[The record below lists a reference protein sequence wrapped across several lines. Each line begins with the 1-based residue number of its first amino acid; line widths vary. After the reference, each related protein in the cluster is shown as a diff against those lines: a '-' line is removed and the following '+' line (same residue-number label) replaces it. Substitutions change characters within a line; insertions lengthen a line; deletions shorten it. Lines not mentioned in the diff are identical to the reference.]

1 MDSYNEY
8 IDAYSFDRYNYEYE
22 DNYDSD
28 GDKIIYIPSYQ
39 IYAYYEDNRFIVY
52 KLEEN
57 FTQTDYSNVKEIQIP
72 SAFVQNLQYI
82 YDTENDIKIIS
93 KNNKIY
99 FDDIIKN

>member
-1 MDSYNEY
+1 MEY
-8 IDAYSFDRYNYEYE
+8 IDAYSFDRYNYDYEYE
-22 DNYDSD
+22 DNYVNDS
-28 GDKIIYIPSYQ
+28 DKIIYIPSYK

-57 FTQTDYSNVKEIQIP
+57 FNQNDYSNVKEIQIL

-82 YDTENDIKIIS
+82 YDIENDIKIIS

-99 FDDIIKN
+99 FDDIVKN